1 MKLAPWKGVSTASMS
16 RNFTELL
23 TLTFKDGENS
33 FAKIWRHMYNI
44 RGSFK
49 QLKHKFAG

>member
-1 MKLAPWKGVSTASMS
+1 MKLAPWKEVSKASVLS
-16 RNFTELL
+16 NLTELL
-23 TLTFKDGENS
+23 TLTFKDRENS

-49 QLKHKFAG
+49 ELKHKFAG